1 MDAKGK
7 IIGIVLASVGVLA
20 TLNLGGCGRGFRAE
34 EDIIAWSDHAREAIE
49 SEKIHFEYVGGRL
62 SAMLARME
70 TADPPSEKDVELQR
84 ARVKASRARIWGL
97 ITRTDDAFRE
107 YLERHPDAHAVRDE
121 WGHFLADQW
130 LPERAVAAWQSL
142 IERAPGYATA
152 YNNIGT
158 LYTHM
163 GKDMEAVDLFLKS
176 IDLDPTNPEYYFNLA
191 TTYSTHRKEVAAK
204 FDWQLRRVFREVL
217 WNFGKA
223 RELDPANVD
232 YARACATAF
241 VLAKYFGA
249 EGVADEAVEAWE
261 HYLSIELTP
270 SQRQFGLNHLA
281 MILIRDKGDKK
292 RARGLLEDSLRIGD
306 NVLARDLLKKC
317 EE

>member
-49 SEKIHFEYVGGRL
+49 SEKIHFGYVGGRL

-70 TADPPSEKDVELQR
+70 TDDPPSEKDVELQR
-84 ARVKASRARIWGL
+84 ARVKASRSRVWGL
-97 ITRTDDAFRE
+97 IMRADDAFRE
-107 YLERHPDAHAVRDE
+107 YLARHPDAHAVRDE

-191 TTYSTHRKEVAAK
+191 TTCSTHRKDVAAK

-241 VLAKYFGA
+241 VLARYFGV
-249 EGVADEAVEAWE
+249 EDVADEAVEAWE

-270 SQRQFGLNHLA
+270 S
-281 MILIRDKGDKK
+281 
-292 RARGLLEDSLRIGD
+292 
-306 NVLARDLLKKC
+306 
-317 EE
+317 